1 MASVTVRRIDEDTKN
16 WLRRRANAAGRSVE
30 GEIRDLLAREKARDE
45 NGRYPPGLAPHDGEG
60 VGSWL
65 YRISRPGFDIE
76 LPDRSAETMRD
87 PFA

>member
-1 MASVTVRRIDEDTKN
+1 MASVTIRRIDEDTKN
-16 WLRRRANAAGRSVE
+16 WLRRRASATGRSVE
-30 GEIRDLLAREKARDE
+30 GEIRDLLAREKQRDE
-45 NGRYPPGLAPHDGEG
+45 GVRCPAGLAPHEGEG